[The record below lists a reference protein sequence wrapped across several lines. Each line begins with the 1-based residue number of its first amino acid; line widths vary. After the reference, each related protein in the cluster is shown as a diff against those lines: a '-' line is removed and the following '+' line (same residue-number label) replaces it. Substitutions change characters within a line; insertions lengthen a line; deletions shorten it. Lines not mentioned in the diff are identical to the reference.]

1 MATTIHFVDVG
12 QGNMVLVQCSSGT
25 NFVVDCNITDANKD
39 RVLNYVAEHIG
50 DNGKLHAFIC
60 THRDA
65 DHMRGVRILHNRFPI
80 GSVWD
85 SGYPGTTTDSDEYK
99 AYMQLRRDVGSK
111 VIEKKTKKDYGY
123 TRLRYFS
130 AKDDRLPNNA
140 NDQGIVVKVEEL
152 NGAKSK
158 ALSSTILTGDGSYA
172 TWKDGIM
179 KDYDKDDVSCSILMA
194 AHHGSL
200 DFFDDPDSRYYYTSH
215 IQAIKPDMVVVSVGE
230 NNYGH
235 PDSKALELYRKYA
248 TGSKDGDKVVRT
260 DRKHTMRLVL
270 KSGGGWS
277 LYSNQ

>member
-1 MATTIHFVDVG
+1 MATTIHFIDVG

-39 RVLNYVAEHIG
+39 RVLNYVEKQIG
-50 DNGKLHAFIC
+50 DKGRLHAFIC

-65 DHMRGVRILHNRFPI
+65 DHMRGVRILHNRFSI
-80 GSVWD
+80 GGVWD

-111 VIEKKTKKDYGY
+111 VIEKKTKSDYGY
-123 TRLRYFS
+123 TRLRYFC
-130 AKDDRLPNNA
+130 AKDDRLPNDA

-152 NGAKSK
+152 NGDKSK

-172 TWKDGIM
+172 KWKDGIM
-179 KDYDKDDVSCSILMA
+179 KDYGKDDVSCSILMA

-200 DFFDDPDSRYYYTSH
+200 DFFDDPNHSSRYTSH
-215 IQAIKPDMVVVSVGE
+215 IRAIEPAMVVVSVGE

-248 TGSKDGDKVVRT
+248 TGSKDGNKVFRT
-260 DRKHTMRLVL
+260 DQKHTMRLVL
-270 KSGGGWS
+270 KSAGGWN
-277 LYSNQ
+277 LYTNQ